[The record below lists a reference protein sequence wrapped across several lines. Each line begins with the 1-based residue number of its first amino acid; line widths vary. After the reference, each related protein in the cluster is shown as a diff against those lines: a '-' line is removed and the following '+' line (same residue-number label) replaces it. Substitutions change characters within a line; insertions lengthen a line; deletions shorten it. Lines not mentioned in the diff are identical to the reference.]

1 MKVELSQNA
10 ILDLLEFKAG
20 NQKLVIK
27 YLEIFQDISKN
38 PFTGIGKP
46 EVLKHDC
53 KGYWSRRVFAGHRII
68 YKIEEDKI
76 LELSCKG
83 HYEK

>member
-10 ILDLLEFKAG
+10 ILDLLKFKAG

-46 EVLKHDC
+46 EALKHDC
-53 KGYWSRRVFAGHRII
+53 KGYWSRRVFTGHRII